1 MTLNEVS
8 YLVLEM
14 LRSGHV
20 VDDERL
26 DLRLIKDWI
35 DLKRA
40 QYIRNQLSQNPS
52 NRINLNLYQNLDVT
66 VAVQDVT
73 DVGDYPY
80 SGNTIQSYKI
90 VESSTDIPAILE
102 IKSGPLIYSLESQ
115 DKMKL
120 PFSVVDYDYMRFAG
134 NGKFNTN
141 LIFGSL
147 RDNKIYF
154 KYNTFFDTYDTVVL
168 RAVFENPRDVAG
180 FDDDTSEYPAN
191 LGLIEY
197 IKNGILD
204 IDTKIFMIDRSDED
218 NDSSGNITN

>member
-73 DVGDYPY
+73 DAGDYPY

-90 VESSTDIPAILE
+90 IESSTDIPAILE